1 MEELSTKLGADLR
14 GRIRAL
20 VREEVIDNMQ
30 RLLSVLTVSLCARHR
45 LQAVPALAYEPI
57 LRNDTILLSVG
68 TQSTQHVLVGSSVVR
83 GRLLACC
90 VISARAS
97 VNGVH

>member
-20 VREEVIDNMQ
+20 VREEAIDNMQ
-30 RLLSVLTVSLCARHR
+30 RLLSVLAVRLCARHR
-45 LQAVPALAYEPI
+45 LQALPALVYEPT
-57 LRNDTILLSVG
+57 LRSDNVVCG

-97 VNGVH
+97 VEYIEA